1 MPTSRPRA
9 SHAAGVSEA
18 WRVVPSRRTGGRRS
32 GRGRAWASAPG
43 RAPPLRPRPG
53 SLLVAGA
60 PRHTQRPGAAGVTAA
75 RRGAGRLPSPV
86 QLEKGDGPG
95 ASHTCRLPERGT
107 GVPRR
112 ESMVVR
118 RACRV
123 SAGPGA
129 KAGRCSWFRRC
140 RGCICPCHVL
150 PGRRTWPRG
159 QCRWRNRQKPVGG
172 RSARSVSLA
181 FVVGVRELQGGP
193 PSHGR
198 EESLRS
204 WPSLGVC
211 GRGRGLP
218 RARGAGLRV
227 ASPRSG
233 TRGLPIL
240 RLQPAPP
247 PGHRRQVGQVAQR
260 AWASTLLSACGAADL
275 REHG

>member
-1 MPTSRPRA
+1 
-9 SHAAGVSEA
+9 
-18 WRVVPSRRTGGRRS
+18 
-32 GRGRAWASAPG
+32 
-43 RAPPLRPRPG
+43 
-53 SLLVAGA
+53 
-60 PRHTQRPGAAGVTAA
+60 
-75 RRGAGRLPSPV
+75 
-86 QLEKGDGPG
+86 
-95 ASHTCRLPERGT
+95 
-107 GVPRR
+107 
-112 ESMVVR
+112 MVVR

-172 RSARSVSLA
+172 RSARSMSLA

-218 RARGAGLRV
+218 RARGAGLWGGLPPQRDPRPPDP
-227 ASPRSG
+227 ASPARPASRAQAAGGAGRAEGVGQHVAQRLRSGCPSGARLTFRNSRARPVLRCQRDETWRSDG
-233 TRGLPIL
+233 TRGPPAQSAPLL
-240 RLQPAPP
+240 ASGGSQPAP
-247 PGHRRQVGQVAQR
+247 
-260 AWASTLLSACGAADL
+260 TLSLSSCCTPTGLGSSSGAMWSRLAPA
-275 REHG
+275 G